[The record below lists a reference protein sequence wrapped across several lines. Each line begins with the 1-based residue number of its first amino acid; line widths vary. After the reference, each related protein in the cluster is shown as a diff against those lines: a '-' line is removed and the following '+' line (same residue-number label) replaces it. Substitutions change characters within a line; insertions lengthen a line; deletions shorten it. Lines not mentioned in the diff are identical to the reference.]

1 MKKAGSR
8 SPLLAAAFLMATSA
22 IGPGFLTQTAVFTS
36 QLKASFG
43 FIILCS
49 VLLDLGAQ
57 LNIWRVLSVT
67 GMRAQ
72 ELGNRLMPGLGHV
85 LTVLIVVGGLAFNIG
100 NLAGAG
106 LGMNVL
112 TGLSPLAGAGLS
124 AGIAILIFL
133 LRDALQW
140 MDGFARVLG
149 LVMIALVLFV
159 VFQSGPPLKE
169 AALRTIL
176 PERIDYQAMLTLV
189 GGTVGGYISFAG
201 AHRLLDAGATGME
214 AKATVDRAALSAIL
228 LASLMRV
235 LLFLAALGVVSK
247 GFELA
252 ANNPAASVFQFS
264 VGAYGYK
271 IFGIVMWSAAITSV
285 IGSTYTSLSFLQ
297 SLHPS
302 IAANTRVVTVGF
314 ILVSLLIFW
323 WVGQP
328 VKTLVFVGLLNAF
341 VLPLALGLVLTAAYQ
356 RSIVGAYKHP
366 LWMTILGGIV
376 LMATLWFGLSAILAQ
391 LN

>member
-1 MKKAGSR
+1 MKKTGSR

-36 QLKASFG
+36 RLKASFG

-67 GMRAQ
+67 GLRGQ

-85 LTVLIVVGGLAFNIG
+85 LTVMIVAGGLAFNIG

-106 LGMNVL
+106 LGLNVL
-112 TGLSPLAGAGLS
+112 TGLSPESGAAIS
-124 AGIAILIFL
+124 AGIAIFIFL

-140 MDGFARVLG
+140 MDVFAKALG
-149 LVMIALVLFV
+149 LVMIALVLYV
-159 VFQSGPPLKE
+159 VFQSRPPLGQ
-169 AALRTIL
+169 AALRFIM
-176 PERIDYQAMLTLV
+176 PEQVDYRAILTLV

-201 AHRLLDAGATGME
+201 AHRLLDAGAIG
-214 AKATVDRAALSAIL
+214 AAARATVDRSAFSAIL

-252 ANNPAASVFQFS
+252 ANNPAASVFQFAS
-264 VGAYGYK
+264 GAYGYK

-297 SLHPS
+297 SLNGAIGRNRP
-302 IAANTRVVTVGF
+302 IIKVAF
-314 ILVSLLIFW
+314 ILLSLFIFW

-328 VKTLVFVGLLNAF
+328 VRTLVFVGLLNAF
-341 VLPLALGLVLTAAYQ
+341 VLPLALGMVLTAAH
-356 RSIVGAYKHP
+356 RPSMVGAYRHP
-366 LWMTILGGIV
+366 VWMTVLGAMV
-376 LMATLWFGLSAILAQ
+376 LAATLWFGVSAILTQ
-391 LN
+391 FN